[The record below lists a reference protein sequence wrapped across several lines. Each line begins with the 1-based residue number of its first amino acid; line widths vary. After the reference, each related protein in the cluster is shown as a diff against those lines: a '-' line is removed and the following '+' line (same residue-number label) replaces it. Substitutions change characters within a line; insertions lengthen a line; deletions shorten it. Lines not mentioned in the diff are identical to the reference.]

1 VTITIRRAGK
11 PDIDAM
17 TSLLQELFSI
27 ETDFVINIGKQKA
40 GLMLLFADTDKG
52 MVFVA
57 ADDQELAGMVT
68 AQLVVSTAAGGHAAL
83 LEDMVV
89 REKLRGRG
97 IGAALLEAVQAWAA
111 EKNAKRLQLLADE
124 RNEPALAFYKKL
136 GFTGSRMRGFYLAGG
151 GKQDDR

>member
-1 VTITIRRAGK
+1 MITIRRAGK

-27 ETDFVINIGKQKA
+27 ETDFVIDVGKQKA
-40 GLMLLFADTDKG
+40 GLMLLLADTDKR

-89 REKLRGRG
+89 REKLRSRG
-97 IGAALLEAVQAWAA
+97 IGAALFEAVQAWAA

-124 RNEPALAFYKKL
+124 RHEPALAFYKKL
-136 GFTGSRMRGFYLAGG
+136 GFTGSRMRGFYLVWGG
-151 GKQDDR
+151 EQDDR

>member
-1 VTITIRRAGK
+1 MITIRRAGK

-27 ETDFVINIGKQKA
+27 ETDFVIDAGKQKA
-40 GLMLLFADTDKG
+40 GLMLLLADTDKR

-57 ADDQELAGMVT
+57 ADDLELAGMVT

-97 IGAALLEAVQAWAA
+97 IGAALFEAVQAWAA
-111 EKNAKRLQLLADE
+111 GKNAKRLQLLADE
-124 RNEPALAFYKKL
+124 RNKPALAFYKKL
-136 GFTGSRMRGFYLAGG
+136 GFTGSRMRGFYLA
-151 GKQDDR
+151 